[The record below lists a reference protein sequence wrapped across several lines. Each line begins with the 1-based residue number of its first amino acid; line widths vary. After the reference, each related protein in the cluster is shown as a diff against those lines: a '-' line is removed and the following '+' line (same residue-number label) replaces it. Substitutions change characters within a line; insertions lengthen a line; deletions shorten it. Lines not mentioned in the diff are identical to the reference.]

1 MPGRSKK
8 RNPRARH
15 APTKSVKVK
24 SAKSAAPKPRPVAPS
39 VIYVLSDSTG
49 NLARHMLVAA
59 LTQFPPA
66 AVSAEYHTFLRTEH
80 RLSAVLEQIKTRPGA
95 VCHAMVSESAKR
107 KVARFCTRERIP
119 HHDLTGGLARFVAD
133 ICGAKPRGDVAAL
146 HRLDESY
153 KRRIGAMEFTI
164 GHDDGLGLETLGDA
178 DIVLAGV
185 SRTGKTPTGIYL
197 AQQGYRVANVA
208 LAIEAPPPSELLNLP
223 RGRVVGLVIDPHQLV
238 MIRERRATAWRLGR
252 TSYGDAAHVER
263 EVAWARKLFARQGWP
278 VLDVTDQAI
287 EETAAKVLDVLG
299 LSAGPA
305 GRGASTEL
313 A

>member
-1 MPGRSKK
+1 MPGTAKK
-8 RNPRARH
+8 RRPRARQGAT
-15 APTKSVKVK
+15 AP
-24 SAKSAAPKPRPVAPS
+24 AAPKPHATTPQ

-49 NLARHMLVAA
+49 NLARHMLAAA
-59 LTQFPPA
+59 LTQFA
-66 AVSAEYHTFLRTEH
+66 GGSVSAQYHTFLRTDA
-80 RLSAVLEQIKTRPGA
+80 RLCAVLEQVKACPGA
-95 VCHAMVSESAKR
+95 VCHAMVSESAKV
-107 KVARFCTRERIP
+107 KVAEFCTRERIP
-119 HHDLTGGLARFVAD
+119 HHDLTGGLTQFLGG
-133 ICGAKPRGDVAAL
+133 ICGARPRGDVAAL
-146 HRLDESY
+146 HRIDEGY

-185 SRTGKTPTGIYL
+185 SRTGKTPTSIYL

-208 LAIEAPPPSELLNLP
+208 LAIEAPPPVELLNLP
-223 RGRVVGLVIDPHQLV
+223 RGKVAGLVIDPQQLV

-263 EVAWARKLFARQGWP
+263 EVAWARKLFARRGWP

-299 LSAGPA
+299 LSGGPTGKGAG
-305 GRGASTEL
+305 SEL